1 MNLNLGKLY
10 TLVFI
15 FGIHREK
22 NILENK
28 KIQKSEKKDVENASF
43 LLELSNISSLI
54 VPKEIFIWFPET

>member
-22 NILENK
+22 NKLENK
-28 KIQKSEKKDVENASF
+28 KIQKSEEKDAENASF
-43 LLELSNISSLI
+43 
-54 VPKEIFIWFPET
+54 

>member
-54 VPKEIFIWFPET
+54 VPKEIFI